1 MKIKLQIYILGKVMA
16 IEGILILL
24 PVICGL
30 IYGELR
36 NSVIYALLAICYIAV
51 GLLIS
56 LKRPKK
62 MTIYLKDGCI
72 ATALSWIVLSICGC
86 LPFIVTGEIPSFT
99 NAMFET
105 VSGFTTTGASILT
118 NVEGLSHISLMWR
131 SLTHWIGGMGVLVF
145 LLAVVPMSGG
155 SNLNLMKAESPG
167 PSVGKFVPKVRTTAK
182 ALYMIYLLLTIM
194 EIIVLFIA
202 GMPFFDSICS
212 AFGTAGTGGFGIRND
227 SFASYAPH
235 IQWIVAV
242 FMIMFGVNF
251 NFYYLL
257 LAKQPGKAL
266 KLSEVK
272 VYLGIILVSTI
283 VITINVLKITGTS
296 AEAARQSFF
305 QVATVITTT
314 GFATTDFDKW
324 PTLSKLILVG
334 LMFCGACAG
343 STGGGVK
350 VSRLQIRVKM
360 IAREIGSYINPRS
373 VKRVQIDGKAI
384 DPELER
390 SVSVYF
396 FVFLLIFTASTLIV
410 GLEGHDLVTTFTSV
424 AATINNI
431 GPGLGLVGPTSNYA
445 FLSGLSKWVLIFD
458 MLAGRLELF
467 PLVIFLNPLTY
478 KGSFKG
484 LFSKGRTDH
493 SS

>member
-1 MKIKLQIYILGKVMA
+1 MKIKLQIYILGKVLT
-16 IEGILILL
+16 IEGVLMLL
-24 PVICGL
+24 PVLCGL

-36 NSVIYALLAICYIAV
+36 NSVIFALFAIGYIAA

-56 LKRPKK
+56 LKKPGKT
-62 MTIYLKDGCI
+62 TIYLKDGCI
-72 ATALSWIVLSICGC
+72 ATALSWIVLSACGC
-86 LPFIVTGEIPSFT
+86 LPFVVTGEIPSFT
-99 NAMFET
+99 DAMFET

-118 NVEGLSHISLMWR
+118 NVEGLSHISLLWR

-155 SNLNLMKAESPG
+155 SNMNLMKAESPG

-182 ALYMIYLLLTIM
+182 ALYTIYLALTVIEILVLIM
-194 EIIVLFIA
+194 S
-202 GMPFFDSICS
+202 GMPLFDSLCS

-242 FMIMFGVNF
+242 FMILFGINF
-251 NFYYLL
+251 NFYYLII
-257 LAKQPGKAL
+257 AKQPGKAL

-272 VYLGIILVSTI
+272 VYLAIIIISTV
-283 VITINVLKITGTS
+283 VITLNILNVTGTS
-296 AEAARQSFF
+296 AEAARHAFF

-314 GFATTDFDKW
+314 GFATTDFDTW
-324 PTLSKLILVG
+324 PTLSKLIMVV
-334 LMFCGACAG
+334 LMFIGACAG
-343 STGGGVK
+343 STGGGIK
-350 VSRLQIRVKM
+350 VSRFQIRAKM
-360 IAREIGSYINPRS
+360 IVREIACYINPRA
-373 VKRVQIDGKAI
+373 VKKVQIDGKPI
-384 DPELER
+384 DPDLER
-390 SVSVYF
+390 SVSVFF
-396 FVFLLIFTASTLIV
+396 FVYLLIFTASAAIV
-410 GLEGHDLVTTFTSV
+410 ALEGHDLITTFTSV

-431 GPGLGLVGPTSNYA
+431 GPGLSMVGPTCNYA

-467 PLVIFLNPLTY
+467 PLIIFLNPMTY

-484 LFSKGRTDH
+484 L
-493 SS
+493 SSMKQN

>member
-1 MKIKLQIYILGKVMA
+1 MKIRLQIYILGKVMT
-16 IEGILILL
+16 IEGILMLL
-24 PVICGL
+24 PVLCGL

-36 NSVIYALLAICYIAV
+36 NAVIYSLFAIFYIAA
-51 GLLIS
+51 GILIS
-56 LKRPKK
+56 RKK
-62 MTIYLKDGCI
+62 PEKVTIYLKDGCI
-72 ATALSWIVLSICGC
+72 ATALSWIALSIFGA
-86 LPFIVTGEIPSFT
+86 LPFMVTGEIPSFT
-99 NAMFET
+99 DAVFET

-118 NVEGLSHISLMWR
+118 NVEGMSHISLMWR

-182 ALYMIYLLLTIM
+182 ALYMIYLALTII
-194 EIIVLFIA
+194 EIVVLIIA
-202 GMPFFDSICS
+202 GMPVFDSICS

-227 SFASYAPH
+227 SFTSYAPH

-242 FMIMFGVNF
+242 FMILFGINF
-251 NFYYLL
+251 NFYYLII
-257 LAKQPGKAL
+257 AKQPGKAL
-266 KLSEVK
+266 KLSEVR
-272 VYLGIILVSTI
+272 VYLAIILISTI
-283 VITINVLKITGTS
+283 TITINILRMTGTS
-296 AEAARQSFF
+296 AEAARHAFF

-324 PTLSKLILVG
+324 PTLSKLIMVC

-350 VSRLQIRVKM
+350 VSRIQIRAKM
-360 IAREIGSYINPRS
+360 IAREIGNYINPRS
-373 VKRVQIDGKAI
+373 VKKVQIDGKPI
-384 DPELER
+384 DPDLER

-396 FVFLLIFTASTLIV
+396 FVFLLIFTASTILV
-410 GLEGHDLVTTFTSV
+410 SLEGHDLTTTFTAV

-431 GPGLGLVGPTSNYA
+431 GPGLSLVGPANNYA
-445 FLSGLSKWVLIFD
+445 FLTGLSKWVLIFD

-467 PLVIFLNPLTY
+467 PLIIFLTPMTY
-478 KGSFKG
+478 KGAFKG
-484 LFSKGRTDH
+484 LFARKQG
-493 SS
+493 

>member
-1 MKIKLQIYILGKVMA
+1 MKIRLQIYILGKVMA
-16 IEGILILL
+16 IEGLLILL

-36 NSVIYALLAICYIAV
+36 NSVIYALFAIFYIAV

-56 LKRPKK
+56 LKKPEKV
-62 MTIYLKDGCI
+62 TIYLKDGCI

-86 LPFIVTGEIPSFT
+86 LPFIATGEIPSFT

-155 SNLNLMKAESPG
+155 SNMNLMKAESPG
-167 PSVGKFVPKVRTTAK
+167 PSVGKFVPKVRATAK
-182 ALYMIYLLLTIM
+182 ALYMIYLLLTII
-194 EIIVLFIA
+194 EIIVLFAA
-202 GMPFFDSICS
+202 GMPLFDSICS
-212 AFGTAGTGGFGIRND
+212 AFGTAGTGGFGIKND

-257 LAKQPGKAL
+257 IAKQPGKAM

-272 VYLGIILVSTI
+272 VYLAIILISTI
-283 VITINVLKITGTS
+283 TITINIINIMGSS
-296 AEAARQSFF
+296 AEAARHAFF

-314 GFATTDFDKW
+314 GFATADFDKW
-324 PTLSKLILVG
+324 PALSKLLMVV
-334 LMFCGACAG
+334 LMFIGACAG
-343 STGGGVK
+343 STGGGIK
-350 VSRLQIRVKM
+350 VSRFQIRVKT
-360 IAREIGSYINPRS
+360 IAREINSYINPRS
-373 VKRVQIDGKAI
+373 VKKVQIDGKAI
-384 DPELER
+384 DNDLER

-396 FVFLLIFTASTLIV
+396 FVFLLIFTASAAIV
-410 GLEGHDLVTTFTSV
+410 SLEGHDLVTTFTSV

-431 GPGLGLVGPTSNYA
+431 GPGLSMVGPTSNYA
-445 FLSGLSKWVLIFD
+445 FLNGLSKWVLIFD

-467 PLVIFLNPLTY
+467 PIIIFLTPMTY
-478 KGSFKG
+478 KGALKG
-484 LFSKGRTDH
+484 FHSKKQN
-493 SS
+493 

>member
-1 MKIKLQIYILGKVMA
+1 MKIRLQIYILGKVMA

-36 NSVIYALLAICYIAV
+36 NSVIYALFAIFYIAI
-51 GLLIS
+51 GILIS
-56 LKRPKK
+56 FKK
-62 MTIYLKDGCI
+62 PEKVTIYLKDGCI
-72 ATALSWIVLSICGC
+72 ATALSWIVLSVCGC

-182 ALYMIYLLLTIM
+182 ALYLIYLALTVI
-194 EIIVLFIA
+194 EIVVLFFA
-202 GMPFFDSICS
+202 GMPLFDSICS

-227 SFASYAPH
+227 SFTSYDPH

-257 LAKQPGKAL
+257 VSRQPGKAM

-272 VYLGIILVSTI
+272 VYLTIILIST
-283 VITINVLKITGTS
+283 VMITVNILNVTGS
-296 AEAARQSFF
+296 SHEAARHAFF

-314 GFATTDFDKW
+314 GFATADFDKW
-324 PTLSKLILVG
+324 PTLSRLLLVI

-350 VSRLQIRVKM
+350 ISRLQIRAKT
-360 IAREIGSYINPRS
+360 IAREIRSYINPRS
-373 VKRVQIDGKAI
+373 VKKVQIDGKAI
-384 DPELER
+384 EPELER
-390 SVSVYF
+390 SVSVFF
-396 FVFLLIFTASTLIV
+396 FVYLLIFTASTILV
-410 GLEGHDLVTTFTSV
+410 SLEGHDLVTTFTSV

-431 GPGLGLVGPTSNYA
+431 GPGLSMVGPTSNYA
-445 FLSGLSKWVLIFD
+445 FLNGLSKWVLIFD

-467 PLVIFLNPLTY
+467 PIIIFLTPMTY
-478 KGSFKG
+478 KGAFKG
-484 LFSKGRTDH
+484 FHAKKQN
-493 SS
+493 

>member
-16 IEGILILL
+16 IEGILMLL
-24 PVICGL
+24 PVMCGL
-30 IYGELR
+30 IFGELR
-36 NSVIYALLAICYIAV
+36 NSVIYALFAICFIAS

-56 LKRPKK
+56 RKK
-62 MTIYLKDGCI
+62 PEKVTIYLKDGCI
-72 ATALSWIVLSICGC
+72 ATALSWIVLSVFGC
-86 LPFIVTGEIPSFT
+86 LPFIFTGEIPSFT

-118 NVEGLSHISLMWR
+118 NVEGLSHISLLWR

-167 PSVGKFVPKVRTTAK
+167 PSVGKFVPKVRATAK
-182 ALYMIYLLLTIM
+182 ALYLIYLVLTIL
-194 EIIVLFIA
+194 EILVLCVA
-202 GMPFFDSICS
+202 GMPIFDSICS

-242 FMIMFGVNF
+242 FMILFGINF

-257 LAKQPGKAL
+257 IAKQPGKAL

-272 VYLGIILVSTI
+272 VYLVIILIST
-283 VITINVLKITGTS
+283 VTITVNILNMTGTS
-296 AEAARQSFF
+296 AEAARHAFF

-324 PTLSKLILVG
+324 PTLSKLILVC

-350 VSRLQIRVKM
+350 VSRMQIRAKM
-360 IAREIGSYINPRS
+360 IAREIGSYINPRA
-373 VKRVQIDGKAI
+373 VKKVQIDGKTI

-396 FVFLLIFTASTLIV
+396 FVFLLIFTASTIIV
-410 GLEGHDLVTTFTSV
+410 SFEGHDLVTTFTAV

-431 GPGLGLVGPTSNYA
+431 GPGLSLVGPTSNYA
-445 FLSGLSKWVLIFD
+445 FLNGLSKWVLIFD

-467 PLVIFLNPLTY
+467 PLIIFLTPMTY
-478 KGSFKG
+478 KGAFKG
-484 LFSKGRTDH
+484 LFSKKMN
-493 SS
+493 

>member
-1 MKIKLQIYILGKVMA
+1 MKIRLQIYILGKVMA
-16 IEGILILL
+16 IEGLLMLL

-36 NSVIYALLAICYIAV
+36 NSVIYALFAIFYIAV

-56 LKRPKK
+56 LKKPEKV
-62 MTIYLKDGCI
+62 TIYLKDGCI
-72 ATALSWIVLSICGC
+72 ATALSWIVLSVCGC
-86 LPFIVTGEIPSFT
+86 LPFIVTGEIPEFT
-99 NAMFET
+99 NALFET

-118 NVEGLSHISLMWR
+118 NVEAMSHISLMWR

-155 SNLNLMKAESPG
+155 SNMNLMKAESPG

-182 ALYMIYLLLTIM
+182 ALYLIYLALTVI
-194 EIIVLFIA
+194 EIIVLFAA
-202 GMPFFDSICS
+202 GMPLFDSICS

-257 LAKQPGKAL
+257 VAKQPGKAM

-272 VYLGIILVSTI
+272 VYLAIILIST
-283 VITINVLKITGTS
+283 VTITINVMSVMGGS
-296 AEAARQSFF
+296 AEAARHAFF

-314 GFATTDFDKW
+314 GFATADFDKW
-324 PTLSKLILVG
+324 PALSKFIMVV
-334 LMFCGACAG
+334 LMFVGACAG
-343 STGGGVK
+343 STGGGIK
-350 VSRLQIRVKM
+350 VSRFQIRAKT
-360 IAREIGSYINPRS
+360 IAREINSYINPRS
-373 VKRVQIDGKAI
+373 VKKVQIDGKAI

-396 FVFLLIFTASTLIV
+396 FVFLLIFTASAAIV
-410 GLEGHDLVTTFTSV
+410 SLEGHDLVTTFTSV

-431 GPGLGLVGPTSNYA
+431 GPGLSMVGPTSNYA
-445 FLSGLSKWVLIFD
+445 FLNGLSKWVLIFD

-467 PLVIFLNPLTY
+467 PLIIFLTPMAY
-478 KGSFKG
+478 KGAFKG
-484 LFSKGRTDH
+484 IHAKKQN
-493 SS
+493 

>member
-16 IEGILILL
+16 IEGILMLL

-36 NSVIYALLAICYIAV
+36 NSVIYALFAIGYIAT

-56 LKRPKK
+56 RKK
-62 MTIYLKDGCI
+62 PEKVTIYLKDGCI
-72 ATALSWIVLSICGC
+72 ATALSWIALSILGA
-86 LPFIVTGEIPSFT
+86 LPFLVTGEIPSFT
-99 NAMFET
+99 DAVFET

-118 NVEGLSHISLMWR
+118 DVEAMSHISLMWR

-145 LLAVVPMSGG
+145 LLAVVPMAGG
-155 SNLNLMKAESPG
+155 SNMNLMKAESPG

-182 ALYMIYLLLTIM
+182 ALYMIYLALTIL
-194 EIIVLFIA
+194 EILVLCFS
-202 GMPFFDSICS
+202 GMPIFDSICS

-227 SFASYAPH
+227 SFMSYAPH

-242 FMIMFGVNF
+242 FMIMFGINF
-251 NFYYLL
+251 NFYYFLI
-257 LAKQPGKAL
+257 ARQPGKAL

-272 VYLGIILVSTI
+272 VYLAIILISTI
-283 VITINVLKITGTS
+283 TITINILKITGGS
-296 AEAARQSFF
+296 AEAARQAFF

-314 GFATTDFDKW
+314 GFATADFDKW
-324 PTLSKLILVG
+324 PTLSKLLLVC

-350 VSRLQIRVKM
+350 VSRMQIRAKM
-360 IAREIGSYINPRS
+360 IAREIGNYINPRA
-373 VKRVQIDGKAI
+373 VKKVQIDGKTI

-396 FVFLLIFTASTLIV
+396 FVFLLIFTASTVIV
-410 GLEGHDLVTTFTSV
+410 SFEGHDLVTTFTAV

-431 GPGLGLVGPTSNYA
+431 GPGLSLVGPTSNYA

-467 PLVIFLNPLTY
+467 PLIIFLTPMTY
-478 KGSFKG
+478 KGAFKG
-484 LFSKGRTDH
+484 LFAKKPN
-493 SS
+493 

>member
-16 IEGILILL
+16 IEGILMLL

-36 NSVIYALLAICYIAV
+36 NSVIYALFAIFYIAI
-51 GLLIS
+51 GILIS
-56 LKRPKK
+56 FKKPEK

-72 ATALSWIVLSICGC
+72 ATALSWIALSIFGA

-99 NAMFET
+99 DAVFET

-118 NVEGLSHISLMWR
+118 NVEAMSHISLMWR

-145 LLAVVPMSGG
+145 LLAVVPMAGG

-182 ALYMIYLLLTIM
+182 ALYLIYLALTVI
-194 EIIVLFIA
+194 EIIVLCIA
-202 GMPFFDSICS
+202 GMPLFDSICS

-242 FMIMFGVNF
+242 FMIMFGINF
-251 NFYYLL
+251 NFYYLII
-257 LAKQPGKAL
+257 AKQPGKAL
-266 KLSEVK
+266 KISEVK
-272 VYLGIILVSTI
+272 VYLAIILISTI
-283 VITINVLKITGTS
+283 TITINILRMTGTS
-296 AEAARQSFF
+296 AEAARHAFF

-324 PTLSKLILVG
+324 PTLSKLIMVC

-350 VSRLQIRVKM
+350 VSRMQIRAKM

-373 VKRVQIDGKAI
+373 VKKVQIDGKPI
-384 DPELER
+384 DPDLER

-396 FVFLLIFTASTLIV
+396 FVFLLIFTASTMIV
-410 GLEGHDLVTTFTSV
+410 SLEGHDLITTFTVV

-431 GPGLGLVGPTSNYA
+431 GPGLALVGPTSNYA
-445 FLSGLSKWVLIFD
+445 FLTGLSKWVLIFD

-467 PLVIFLNPLTY
+467 PLIIFLTPMTY
-478 KGSFKG
+478 KGAFKG
-484 LFSKGRTDH
+484 LFAKKQS
-493 SS
+493 